1 MDEVI
6 VMKFLGKFEEITCAI
21 TLALSVVITF
31 ANVVARY
38 FFRSGFSW
46 ADEAVRY
53 LIVYVT
59 FVGLGM
65 AIRRKA
71 VISIDLFQN
80 ILGAKANVYL
90 SRVIHFVELGFGLI
104 LTYISSKLLLSV
116 IASGER
122 TLAMDIPIVIPYFP
136 LFLGGVILSIRALEA
151 FIVEYKG
158 VQQS

>member
-1 MDEVI
+1 
-6 VMKFLGKFEEITCAI
+6 MKFLGKLEEITCAV
-21 TLALSVVITF
+21 TLVLSVIITF

-71 VISIDLFQN
+71 VISIDLLQN
-80 ILGAKANVYL
+80 VAGAKANVFL
-90 SRVIHFVELGFGLI
+90 SRLIHFVELIFGLI
-104 LTYISSKLLLSV
+104 LTYISSKLLLAV
-116 IASGER
+116 LASGER
-122 TLAMDIPIVIPYFP
+122 TLAMDIPIAIPYFS
-136 LFLGGVILSIRALEA
+136 LLLGGVILFIRALEA
-151 FIVEYKG
+151 FVHEYRE
-158 VQQS
+158 V